1 MEDVLIPHDGS
12 EPSERALT
20 HAMAVAPD
28 AHVTLLS
35 VIDPSSGFSAG
46 AGAPGAAEVWYRSE
60 KEQVESRLTDAK
72 QTAEQ
77 QGMVVETVVEMGRP
91 ARTIIDHARSNDI
104 DRIIM
109 GSHGR
114 RGVSRLL
121 LGSVAETVVRRAS
134 VPVTV
139 VP

>member
-20 HAMAVAPD
+20 HAMEVAPE
-28 AHVTLLS
+28 ARVTLLT
-35 VIDPSSGFSAG
+35 VIDPSSGFGTG

-60 KEQVESRLTDAK
+60 KDRVESRLTDAK

-77 QGMVVETVVEMGRP
+77 QGMTIEAVIEMGRP
-91 ARTIIDHARSNDI
+91 ARTIIDHADSNDI
-104 DRIIM
+104 DQIIM

-121 LGSVAETVVRRAS
+121 LGSVAETVVRCAS

>member
-12 EPSERALT
+12 EPSERALA
-20 HAMAVAPD
+20 HAMEIAPD
-28 AHVTLLS
+28 AHLTLLT
-35 VIDPSSGFSAG
+35 VIDPSSGFGAG

-60 KEQVESRLTDAK
+60 KSRVESRLADAK
-72 QTAEQ
+72 QTAER
-77 QGMVVETVVEMGRP
+77 QGMEVETVVEMGRP
-91 ARTIIDHARSNDI
+91 ARTIIDHARSNDV

-121 LGSVAETVVRRAS
+121 LGSVAETVVRCS
-134 VPVTV
+134 SIPVTV